1 MARLDLGLICGCN
14 RCADLS
20 RSSAFH
26 REDSTLSETP
36 TAKMVASGAGPSGES
51 WSLAAALVASEFD
64 SEE

>member
-14 RCADLS
+14 RCA
-20 RSSAFH
+20 AFH

-36 TAKMVASGAGPSGES
+36 TAKMAASAEVGPSGES
-51 WSLAAALVASEFD
+51 WSLAAALVASEFA